1 MSWNGAKFPSLTAH
15 QLRFTAARRG
25 RVQRLPTVGA
35 GVDFPK
41 SFKKFAL
48 LAKKKKFPEISL
60 ASGLGQRIS
69 PKFPALRGLPPL
81 HAS

>member
-1 MSWNGAKFPSLTAH
+1 MALPNSVAQVHGSVLWLCAWR
-15 QLRFTAARRG
+15 LRSVALF
-25 RVQRLPTVGA
+25 LGA